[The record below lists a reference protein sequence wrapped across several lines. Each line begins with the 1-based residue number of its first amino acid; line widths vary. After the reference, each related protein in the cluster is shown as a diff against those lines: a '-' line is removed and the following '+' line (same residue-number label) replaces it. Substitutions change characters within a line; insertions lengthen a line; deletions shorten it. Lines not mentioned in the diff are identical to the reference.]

1 MTQAEPPQVP
11 EPQRVLRRRHVAM
24 LLWRLLALLSFGLAV
39 LGALLPV
46 LPTVPFLLVAA
57 WAASRGWP
65 QFEAWLIRHPRFGPP
80 VLRWRE
86 RGAVSRAAKW
96 LASIMMAASALAL
109 QWFGQIPLAVRVG
122 VPLFLLGMAIWLWR
136 RPEE

>member
-1 MTQAEPPQVP
+1 MTEPEPSGMP
-11 EPQRVLRRRHVAM
+11 EPQRVLRRRHVAT
-24 LLWRLLALLSFGLAV
+24 LLWRLLALLSFGLAI

-96 LASIMMAASALAL
+96 LASVMMAASALLL
-109 QWFGQIPLAVRVG
+109 QFLAQIPLAVRVG

>member
-1 MTQAEPPQVP
+1 MPEAEPPRWPQ
-11 EPQRVLRRRHVAM
+11 PQRVLRRRHIAM
-24 LLWRLLALLSFGLAV
+24 LLWRLLALLSFGLAI

-96 LASIMMAASALAL
+96 LASVMMAASALLL
-109 QWFGQIPLAVRVG
+109 QFLAQIPLAVRVG

>member
-1 MTQAEPPQVP
+1 MP
-11 EPQRVLRRRHVAM
+11 EPEPSPMPDAQRVLRRHRVAM

-46 LPTVPFLLVAA
+46 LPTAPFLLVAA

-65 QFEAWLIRHPRFGPP
+65 QFEAWLLRHPRFGPP
-80 VLRWRE
+80 VRRWRE
-86 RGAVSRAAKW
+86 RGAISRAAKW
-96 LASIMMAASALAL
+96 LATAMMAASAAL
-109 QWFGQIPLAVRVG
+109 LQLFAHIPLALRVG

-136 RPEE
+136 RPEQ

>member
-1 MTQAEPPQVP
+1 MPESEPPRAP
-11 EPQRVLRRRHVAM
+11 ESQRLLRRRHLAM

-65 QFEAWLIRHPRFGPP
+65 QFEAWLIRHPRWGPP
-80 VLRWRE
+80 VRRWRE
-86 RGAVSRAAKW
+86 RGAVSRGAKW
-96 LASIMMAASALAL
+96 LATVMMVLSALTL
-109 QWFGQIPLAVRVG
+109 QFFGQIPLGVRVG

>member
-1 MTQAEPPQVP
+1 MPEAEPPRWPQ
-11 EPQRVLRRRHVAM
+11 PQRVLRRRHIAM
-24 LLWRLLALLSFGLAV
+24 LLWRLLALLSFGLAI

-96 LASIMMAASALAL
+96 LATLMMTASALLL
-109 QWFGQIPLAVRVG
+109 QFLAQIPLAARVG